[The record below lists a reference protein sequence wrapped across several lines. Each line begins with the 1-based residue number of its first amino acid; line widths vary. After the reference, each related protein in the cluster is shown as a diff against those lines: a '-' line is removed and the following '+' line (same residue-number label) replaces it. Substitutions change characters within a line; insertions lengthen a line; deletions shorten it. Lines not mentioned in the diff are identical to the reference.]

1 MDLVDKYVEEIERIR
16 GVIKPIVEEYY
27 PSKANREIITLYDLI
42 TLGVLAHLH
51 FNGIIKHA
59 YVHFIEDLKLFPR
72 IRYNKL
78 IERLNRY
85 EELLYKVLD
94 FVFEK
99 VSEGGIKIVDAKP
112 IETKELVRYNRH
124 EKRGESRVVREEE
137 SVGYNPSKKD
147 STVGIR

>member
-99 VSEGGIKIVDAKP
+99 VSEGEIKVVDAKP

-124 EKRGESRVVREEE
+124 EKRGESSVVREEE
-137 SVGYNPSKKD
+137 SIGYNPSKKD
-147 STVGIR
+147 VDIR

>member
-1 MDLVDKYVEEIERIR
+1 MDLVGKYVEEIERIK
-16 GVIKPIVEEYY
+16 GVIRPIVDEYY

-42 TLGVLAHLH
+42 TLGVLAHIH

-78 IERLNRY
+78 MERLDRY
-85 EELLYKVLD
+85 EELKVLD

-99 VSEGGIKIVDAKP
+99 EGEIKIVDAKP

-124 EKRGESRVVREEE
+124 KKRGESSVVREEE
-137 SVGYNPSKKD
+137 SIGYNASKKD
-147 STVGIR
+147 STVDIR

>member
-99 VSEGGIKIVDAKP
+99 VSEGEIKIVDAKP

-124 EKRGESRVVREEE
+124 EKRGESSVVREEE
-137 SVGYNPSKKD
+137 SIGYNPSKKD
-147 STVGIR
+147 VDIR

>member
-1 MDLVDKYVEEIERIR
+1 MDLVDKYVEEIERIKTL
-16 GVIKPIVEEYY
+16 IKPIVEEYY

-78 IERLNRY
+78 MERLNRY
-85 EELLYKVLD
+85 EVYKVLD

-99 VSEGGIKIVDAKP
+99 VSEGEIKIVDAKP

-124 EKRGESRVVREEE
+124 EKRGESSVVREEE

-147 STVGIR
+147 VDIR

>member
-1 MDLVDKYVEEIERIR
+1 MVDKYVEEIERIKTL
-16 GVIKPIVEEYY
+16 IKPIVEEYY

-99 VSEGGIKIVDAKP
+99 VSEGEIKIVDAKP

-124 EKRGESRVVREEE
+124 EKRGESSVVREEE
-137 SVGYNPSKKD
+137 SIGYNPSKKD
-147 STVGIR
+147 VDIR

>member
-1 MDLVDKYVEEIERIR
+1 MVDKYVEEIERIR

-99 VSEGGIKIVDAKP
+99 EGEIKIVDAKP

-124 EKRGESRVVREEE
+124 EKRGESSVVREEE

-147 STVGIR
+147 VGIR

>member
-1 MDLVDKYVEEIERIR
+1 MDLVDKYVEEIERIKTL
-16 GVIKPIVEEYY
+16 IKPIVEEYY

-42 TLGVLAHLH
+42 TLGVLAHIH

-99 VSEGGIKIVDAKP
+99 VSEGEIKIVDAKP

-124 EKRGESRVVREEE
+124 EKRGESSVVREEE
-137 SVGYNPSKKD
+137 SVGYNASKKD
-147 STVGIR
+147 STVDIR

>member
-99 VSEGGIKIVDAKP
+99 VSEGEIKIVDAKP

-124 EKRGESRVVREEE
+124 EKRGESSVVREEE

-147 STVGIR
+147 VDIR

>member
-1 MDLVDKYVEEIERIR
+1 LSTFVYE
-16 GVIKPIVEEYY
+16 
-27 PSKANREIITLYDLI
+27 NRYCFARRT
-42 TLGVLAHLH
+42 G
-51 FNGIIKHA
+51 
-59 YVHFIEDLKLFPR
+59 KLFPR

-99 VSEGGIKIVDAKP
+99 VCEGEIKIVDAKP

-124 EKRGESRVVREEE
+124 KKRGESSVVREEE
-137 SVGYNPSKKD
+137 SVGYNASKKD
-147 STVGIR
+147 STVDIR

>member
-85 EELLYKVLD
+85 EVYKVLD

-99 VSEGGIKIVDAKP
+99 EGEIKIVDAKP

-124 EKRGESRVVREEE
+124 EKRGESSVVREEE

-147 STVGIR
+147 VDIR

>member
-59 YVHFIEDLKLFPR
+59 YIHFIEDLKLFPR

-78 IERLNRY
+78 MERLDRY
-85 EELLYKVLD
+85 EELLYEVLD

-99 VSEGGIKIVDAKP
+99 VSEGEIKIVDAKP

-124 EKRGESRVVREEE
+124 EKRGESSIVREEE

-147 STVGIR
+147 STVDIR

>member
-1 MDLVDKYVEEIERIR
+1 MDLVDKYVEEIERIKTL
-16 GVIKPIVEEYY
+16 IKPIVEEYY

-85 EELLYKVLD
+85 EVYKVLD

-99 VSEGGIKIVDAKP
+99 VSEGEIKIVDAKP

>member
-42 TLGVLAHLH
+42 TLGVLAHIH

-99 VSEGGIKIVDAKP
+99 VSEGEIKIVDAKP

-124 EKRGESRVVREEE
+124 EKRGESSVVREEE

-147 STVGIR
+147 STVDIR

>member
-1 MDLVDKYVEEIERIR
+1 MVDKYVEEIERIR

-99 VSEGGIKIVDAKP
+99 VSEGEIKIVDAKP

-147 STVGIR
+147 VDIR

>member
-1 MDLVDKYVEEIERIR
+1 MVGKYVKEIEKIR
-16 GVIKPIVEEYY
+16 GGIKPIVEEYY

-99 VSEGGIKIVDAKP
+99 VSEGEIKIVDAKP

-124 EKRGESRVVREEE
+124 EKRGESSVVREEE
-137 SVGYNPSKKD
+137 SIGYNPSKKD
-147 STVGIR
+147 VDIR

>member
-99 VSEGGIKIVDAKP
+99 VSEGEIKIVDAKP

-124 EKRGESRVVREEE
+124 EKRGESSVVREEE
-137 SVGYNPSKKD
+137 SIGYNPSKKD
-147 STVGIR
+147 VGIR

>member
-1 MDLVDKYVEEIERIR
+1 MDLVDKYVEEIERIKTL
-16 GVIKPIVEEYY
+16 IKPIVEEYY
-27 PSKANREIITLYDLI
+27 PSKANREIISLYDLI

-99 VSEGGIKIVDAKP
+99 VSEGEIKIVDAKP

-124 EKRGESRVVREEE
+124 EKRGESSIVREEE

-147 STVGIR
+147 STVDIR

>member
-99 VSEGGIKIVDAKP
+99 VSEGEIKVVDAKP

-124 EKRGESRVVREEE
+124 EKRGESSVVREEE

-147 STVGIR
+147 STVDIR